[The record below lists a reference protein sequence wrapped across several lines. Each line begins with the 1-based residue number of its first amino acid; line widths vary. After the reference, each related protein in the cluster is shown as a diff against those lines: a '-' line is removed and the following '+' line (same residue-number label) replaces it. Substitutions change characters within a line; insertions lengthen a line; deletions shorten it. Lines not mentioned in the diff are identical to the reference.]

1 MPDTTPI
8 YGFPY
13 PCVNEA
19 IDYADFADLANAI
32 DAKLFELQADEDL
45 ALGRYSTVLD
55 VAPQAG
61 IAVNVDTVLANANAT
76 YVIPA
81 AGVYLVFATY
91 TMVTATTITSARFR
105 VRLNGVQVFGRTFNF
120 EFGNLPAEIH
130 VPPAPLICATGDTIS
145 YTFLYQGSG
154 TATVSFRHVPR
165 MIVRIA

>member
-1 MPDTTPI
+1 MPGVTPI

-13 PCVNEA
+13 PCVSEPV
-19 IDYADFADLANAI
+19 DFTDFADLANAI
-32 DAKLFELQADEDL
+32 DAKYVELQADEDL
-45 ALGRYSTVLD
+45 ALNRYNTVLD
-55 VAPQAG
+55 VASQAG
-61 IAVNVDTVLANANAT
+61 IVVNVDTALTNPNAT

-81 AGVYLVFATY
+81 DGVYLVFATY

-120 EFGNLPAEIH
+120 EYGNIVSEIH

-154 TATVSFRHVPR
+154 TATVSFRHVVR
-165 MIVRIA
+165 MITRIA